1 MKRYIDKFIRYLRIE
16 KEASVHTIRNYT
28 IDLSVFAEFLKD
40 KKIEEVDYLTLRKF
54 LAYLRSIRKRG
65 QGQRRGQTITKRYQF
80 PGSDPKT
87 DPVPFFVSK
96 SSIARRL
103 SALRSFF
110 KFLVREGYI
119 KTNPISGLS
128 TPKKEK
134 KLPVFMEEE
143 EVAKLLEAPGDD
155 LTGARDS
162 AVLEALYSSG
172 MRVSE
177 LTGINIDNVDFI
189 AEAVKLYG
197 KGKKERLVPIGNEA
211 LGAIRRYRNKLPN
224 KFSSKEALFL
234 NKRGGRLSD
243 LSVRR
248 IVNKYIQTV
257 SKKENISPHTLRHS
271 FATHLLNR
279 GADLRAVQELLGHAN
294 LSTTQIYTHI
304 TTERL
309 KEVYDKAHPRA

>member
-1 MKRYIDKFIRYLRIE
+1 MKRYIDKFIRYLQIE
-16 KEASVHTIRNYT
+16 RESSVHTIRNYT
-28 IDLSVFAEFLKD
+28 IDLLVFAEFLKD

-54 LAYLRSIRKRG
+54 LAYLRSINL
-65 QGQRRGQTITKRYQF
+65 
-80 PGSDPKT
+80 
-87 DPVPFFVSK
+87 SK
-96 SSIARRL
+96 SSIARKL

-110 KFLVREGYI
+110 KFLAREGYI

-177 LTGINIDNVDFI
+177 LTGINVDNVDFV

-197 KGKKERLVPIGNEA
+197 KGKKERLIPIGKKA
-211 LGAIRRYRNKLPN
+211 IGAIRRYRNKLPD

-257 SKKENISPHTLRHS
+257 TKKENISPHTLRHS

>member
-1 MKRYIDKFIRYLRIE
+1 MKRYIDKFTRYLQIE

-54 LAYLRSIRKRG
+54 LAYLRSINL
-65 QGQRRGQTITKRYQF
+65 
-80 PGSDPKT
+80 
-87 DPVPFFVSK
+87 SK
-96 SSIARRL
+96 SSIARKL

-119 KTNPISGLS
+119 KTNPISGLF

-134 KLPVFMEEE
+134 KLPVFMEEG

-197 KGKKERLVPIGNEA
+197 KGKKERLIPIGKEA

-257 SKKENISPHTLRHS
+257 SKKGNISPHTLRHS